1 MTLALPSLSSQWQ
14 GVAGAWLAQVQQRTG
29 SDRTPRE
36 YARELNR
43 FLADLD
49 PREATSTHAHAFAY
63 GPGPSGKDPSPS
75 TVVVRLAAVSG
86 FYDFARRMG
95 LVDANPAAEV
105 KRPKLRL
112 PTPSGLDGDALRRLL
127 KAIPDT
133 PAGARDRAII
143 LTMLLSGLRRQE
155 VMNLHAGDLTQDGG
169 RVFYNVRAKGGIE
182 RHRELP
188 PPAFTAISTALTI
201 QGRSLDALAPEERLF
216 DVSHWGFGQNL
227 ARYGKKAKL
236 GQITP
241 HGLRHSAAKLRRE
254 TGASIEDVGAL
265 LGHRSIATTA
275 RYLAR
280 LEGEQDHGW
289 HGVAAMLGVTADGE
303 K

>member
-1 MTLALPSLSSQWQ
+1 MTLTLPTLTGQWQ
-14 GVAGAWLAQVQQRTG
+14 SVAGAWLAEVQQRTG

-36 YARELNR
+36 YVHTLER
-43 FLADLD
+43 FLAEIK
-49 PREATSTHAHAFAY
+49 PPEATTAHVHAFAY
-63 GPGPSGKDPSPS
+63 GPGPSGKEPSPS
-75 TVVVRLAAVSG
+75 TVVVRLAAISS

-95 LVDANPAAEV
+95 LATINPATEV
-105 KRPKLRL
+105 KRPKLRQ
-112 PTPSGLDGDALRRLL
+112 PTPSGLDGGALRRLL
-127 KAIPDT
+127 KAIPNT
-133 PAGARDRAII
+133 PAGIRDRAIV
-143 LTMLLSGLRRQE
+143 LTMVLSGLRRQE
-155 VMNLHAGDLTQDGG
+155 VMNLRAGDLTQDGNK
-169 RVFYNVRAKGGIE
+169 VFYNVRAKGGVE

-188 PPAFTAISTALTI
+188 APAFAAITAALEA
-201 QGRSLDALAPEERLF
+201 QGRPLATLAPGDRLF

-236 GQITP
+236 GHVTP
-241 HGLRHSAAKLRRE
+241 HALRHSAAKLRRE

-289 HGVAAMLGVTADGE
+289 QGVAEMLGLG
-303 K
+303 